1 MRFILFFFFL
11 TSTALSTLAQHRS
24 AIQLIPLKDK
34 EVVKYTTTE
43 ATLSFGKSDLITAFE
58 SERDTPNTD
67 KEVSAFEFLKKT
79 SKRVNLIEQ
88 DTSVS
93 DNDKLLAQVIR
104 NKLAV
109 SLLIRGQV
117 EILRT
122 SDKKIQKNIFY
133 ETESTS
139 ADAIDY
145 HFIFNNG
152 QPFFTG
158 HEAVGITPV
167 SEEVFAPREEP
178 DENRIFTIVEQQP
191 EPVISFSAFADYLS
205 KKLRYPEKAK
215 ADKLEGSCFIEFVV
229 QIDGSLTD
237 FRVIKGLSVEC
248 DQEAIRLVREGG
260 DWKPGKQNGKVKK
273 VRFVLPVKF
282 KLA

>member
-24 AIQLIPLKDK
+24 TIQLIPLKDK
-34 EVVKYTTTE
+34 EVVKYTTTG

-88 DTSVS
+88 DASAS
-93 DNDKLLAQVIR
+93 DNNKLLAEVIK

-117 EILRT
+117 EILRA

-133 ETESTS
+133 ETENTS

-145 HFIFNNG
+145 HFIFNDG

-158 HEAVGITPV
+158 HEAVGITPLLAA
-167 SEEVFAPREEP
+167 SEEL

-191 EPVISFSAFADYLS
+191 EPVIGFSSFVDYLS
-205 KKLRYPEKAK
+205 KNLRYPEKAK

-237 FRVIKGLSVEC
+237 FRVVKGLSTEC
-248 DQEAIRLVREGG
+248 DQEAIRLIREGG
-260 DWKPGKQNGKVKK
+260 NWKPGKQNGKAMK

-282 KLA
+282 KLPQ